1 MSKKALTQSE
11 RELLE
16 IINNHPNKE
25 FAILKAIEIVSEFL
39 ENDK

>member
-1 MSKKALTQSE
+1 MNERTLTQNE
-11 RELLE
+11 MELLE
-16 IINNHPNKE
+16 IINGHPNKE